1 MESWVNNESNE
12 TKFIRIGLK
21 IREKSFFGNQQKSAK
36 KFGEN
41 EEFFVLKTLITYLN
55 LI

>member
-1 MESWVNNESNE
+1 MEIWLNKESNE
-12 TKFIRIGLK
+12 TKFVRIGLK
-21 IREKSFFGNQQKSAK
+21 IREKSLLGNKKKSAK

-41 EEFFVLKTLITYLN
+41 EEFFIRITLITHLN